1 MNDKSLKIKGAII
14 QIQQNTSNSS
24 QTITNTNVDSRI
36 NKDAIDK
43 ILEFESEFN
52 SLYGEMN
59 SKTFKALLLD
69 LRTDNVKDT
78 SFKQTLLEKL
88 QAIAIGASGNVIGA
102 GILHFISQI

>member
-24 QTITNTNVDSRI
+24 QTITNVDSTI